1 MYSRDAR
8 FSDQQVARLTRR
20 AKFMCFDVVKF
31 NKLYP
36 IYIYMGLTNYILA
49 MREIWNK
56 IASTSHAMFY

>member
-49 MREIWNK
+49 MREI
-56 IASTSHAMFY
+56 